1 MWIIITL
8 ILSVICLLLLGVNS
22 YLSKRIKAYEH
33 LFDELV
39 NALDLEGVDVYERR
53 SKTND

>member
-39 NALDLEGVDVYERR
+39 NALDLEGVDVYKNRYKE
-53 SKTND
+53 DD